1 MNDEKNHIKIV
12 EKPCLS
18 FRSYL
23 RFLLILWSYVQT
35 LETMAYTD
43 LSYLKE
49 ITGGESSIVREMV
62 EMFFAQIDE
71 FKQNLNQF
79 LKEEKWTELGKEA
92 HKAKSSVLIVG
103 MEELGKNLKKLQL
116 LTEEEKE
123 VDTYPDYVKMFEEQ
137 CDAAVKELEEE
148 LNNL

>member
-1 MNDEKNHIKIV
+1 
-12 EKPCLS
+12 
-18 FRSYL
+18 
-23 RFLLILWSYVQT
+23 
-35 LETMAYTD
+35 MAYTD

-49 ITGGESSIVREMV
+49 ITGGEKSIVVEMV
-62 EMFFAQIDE
+62 EMFIAQVDE
-71 FKQNLNQF
+71 FKTNLNQH
-79 LKEEKWTELGKEA
+79 LNDKNWVELGKEA

-123 VDTYPDYVKMFEEQ
+123 IETYPDYVKMFVTQ
-137 CDAAVKELEEE
+137 CDAAVVELQEE

>member
-12 EKPCLS
+12 EKPCFS

>member
-1 MNDEKNHIKIV
+1 
-12 EKPCLS
+12 
-18 FRSYL
+18 
-23 RFLLILWSYVQT
+23 
-35 LETMAYTD
+35 MAYTD